1 MENLIK
7 AITQNNFKVTK
18 ETVKAIEFENLQNNE
33 VVYLV
38 PNKEITIVLSPK
50 IVVGNEE
57 LEERSFRKLHNTA
70 FKQFPKRKNKGKN
83 PIHYGFSFKFQSDAE
98 LSTFLSELNQAQGQ
112 EIC

>member
-7 AITQNNFKVTK
+7 TITKNNFKVTK

-38 PNKEITIVLSPK
+38 TNKEITIVLNPK
-50 IVVGNEE
+50 IVVGNED
-57 LEERSFRKLHNTA
+57 LEEKSFGKLHNTA

-83 PIHYGFSFKFQSDAE
+83 PITYGYSFKFQSDAE
-98 LSTFLSELNQAQGQ
+98 LSVFLSELNHAQSQ
-112 EIC
+112 ELC